1 MSETVFSEWVD
12 IPKHAGAYW
21 MRHNATKLFIIC
33 QVAKEE
39 GGYWIMRPGL
49 QGGMNT
55 DKLRPGEL
63 SFFGP
68 LCLPN
73 GTAYISKEAVYREE
87 DLPVEPI

>member
-1 MSETVFSEWVD
+1 MTNAVSSEWVD
-12 IPKHAGAYW
+12 VPVNAGAYW
-21 MRHNATKLFIIC
+21 MRHNETKMFIIC
-33 QVAKEE
+33 QVVREDD
-39 GGYWIMRPGL
+39 GFWVMRPGM

-73 GTAYISKEAVYREE
+73 GTAFIYSNAVYREE
-87 DLPVEPI
+87 DLPVEPT